1 MAGFPCSVFLALHLT
16 AIIILQGADLNVE
29 SKATQD
35 VTMPSSSAAGASAK
49 QESAVY
55 KLRIEMIKAKIL
67 AKLQLDRAPV
77 IKEKPKENRIT
88 ALLSNLNLI
97 GEENDENQAN
107 DSEDEYYGKT
117 TKIIVFSEKAK
128 VPPSRSKRNSS
139 AKLTFQFKVE
149 QNSLSSSV
157 PSALLWMHIRKSRQV
172 EINGKFLHIQ
182 ARGKETYRGN
192 MEAQD
197 VKVAKSKVK
206 KEKKSGSGWIV
217 IDVKDIVQ
225 HWFNKTA
232 PYFNATERPVHA
244 LEISCQD
251 CETETSHLISSRGRL
266 RPFLVI
272 DLEKPKTLSRK
283 KRNSRVCTSDTTEC
297 CRESLYVN
305 FTEIG
310 WDWIIFPKG
319 FRADYCKGTC
329 ENQISP
335 FNAYSYMLQEMARSN
350 KGPKFSICCT
360 PSKMSDLSLIHFDS
374 DENIVKND
382 LPSMRVE
389 GCGCT

>member
-1 MAGFPCSVFLALHLT
+1 MFLFCFP
-16 AIIILQGADLNVE
+16 
-29 SKATQD
+29 
-35 VTMPSSSAAGASAK
+35 
-49 QESAVY
+49 
-55 KLRIEMIKAKIL
+55 
-67 AKLQLDRAPV
+67 
-77 IKEKPKENRIT
+77 
-88 ALLSNLNLI
+88 
-97 GEENDENQAN
+97 
-107 DSEDEYYGKT
+107 
-117 TKIIVFSEKAK
+117 AK

-182 ARGKETYRGN
+182 ARGKETNRGN

>member
-35 VTMPSSSAAGASAK
+35 VTMPNSSAAGASAK

-77 IKEKPKENRIT
+77 IKEKPKESRIA

-182 ARGKETYRGN
+182 ASGKETYRGN